1 MIAEAAACRS
11 RVVLGRS
18 CPQRGVSAVMV
29 EDLAKAL
36 GTKTK
41 KQLLLEL
48 EAQYRRVEQLE
59 KSQDLRAGGKAETR
73 RHERTCSDLV
83 ESANDLI
90 QIVDAAGTVIY
101 ANRAWI
107 ETLGCSD
114 KDIGE
119 IKLADFVRSD
129 EVALFMEMLRGA
141 RRGEEPGKIETVFVG
156 KDGREIQVEGN
167 LNAWRTDGQLTA
179 ICGIFRDVGARKEAE
194 AALREQ
200 VEALCRVGRSMSQ
213 AGDVVDLLG
222 SVLETTLDVLHLDKG
237 CVLLVNRETNELLIK
252 AHRGM
257 SAEFV
262 SSVKEMKFEDGLA
275 GRAARSKKPVVVR
288 EVSRRGGVGAGV
300 FECEGVRSMAAIP
313 ILAKDSH
320 VGVMC
325 FGSVAPRPFDDEEL
339 RLLEA
344 IASQVGVAVE
354 SSRVFEESMQ
364 IAFTD
369 GLTGL
374 YNRRFLMEQ
383 MEREFARVKRSKG
396 SFSMIMLD
404 LDGLKRINDRYG
416 HDEGDAFLK
425 ELGRIIRKSTRA
437 ADVAARWGGDEFIVL
452 APDTGSERASVIGER
467 IRARVERYRPV
478 VEGEKVCASVSVGIA
493 SYPSH
498 ALEVTDLLRRADEA
512 MYCAKKGG
520 KNRLCVFPS

>member
-1 MIAEAAACRS
+1 MGKD
-11 RVVLGRS
+11 V
-18 CPQRGVSAVMV
+18 
-29 EDLAKAL
+29 AKAL

-41 KQLLLEL
+41 KQLVLEL

-59 KSQDLRAGGKAETR
+59 KARDRRAGGKAETR
-73 RHERTCSDLV
+73 RERTCSDLV
-83 ESANDLI
+83 ESVNDLI
-90 QIVDAAGTVIY
+90 QIVDAAGTVIF
-101 ANRAWI
+101 ANRAWM
-107 ETLGCSD
+107 ETLGYSE
-114 KDIGE
+114 KDIGKM
-119 IKLADFVRSD
+119 KLADFVRSD
-129 EVALFMEMLRGA
+129 EVAHITEMLRGA
-141 RRGEEPGKIETVFVG
+141 CRGEAPGRIETVFVG
-156 KDGREIQVEGN
+156 KDGREIQVEGD
-167 LNAWRTDGQLTA
+167 LNAWRRDGQLTA
-179 ICGIFRDVGARKEAE
+179 VCGIFRDVGARKEAE

-200 VEALCRVGRSMSQ
+200 VEAMCRVGRSMSRTR
-213 AGDVVDLLG
+213 DVVDLLG
-222 SVLETTLDVLHLDKG
+222 TVLETTMDVLHLDKG
-237 CVLLVNRETNELLIK
+237 CVLLVERETNGLLLK

-257 SAEFV
+257 SAGFL
-262 SSVKEMKFEDGLA
+262 SSVKEMKLGDGLA

-288 EVSRRGGVGAGV
+288 EVSRRVGIDAPV
-300 FECEGVRSMAAIP
+300 FEREGVRSMALIP
-313 ILAKDSH
+313 ILAKDSL

-325 FGSVAPRPFDDEEL
+325 FGSVASRPFDDEEV

-344 IASQVGVAVE
+344 IASQVGVAAE

-383 MEREFARVKRSKG
+383 IEREFARVERSKG

-416 HDEGDAFLK
+416 HHEGDAFLK

-437 ADVAARWGGDEFIVL
+437 SDVAARWGGDEFMVL
-452 APDTGSERASVIGER
+452 APDTSSERASVIGER
-467 IRARVERYRPV
+467 IRLRVEHYRPV
-478 VEGEKVCASVSVGIA
+478 VEGEEVCASVSVGIA

-498 ALEVTDLLRRADEA
+498 ASEVTELLRRADEA

-520 KNRLCVFPS
+520 KNQVCVFRS